1 FTGVFCWLWAPMKDL
16 LDREQV
22 IEKKIRGLMV
32 RGAAS
37 HPSFRSRVEALDRLY
52 GPEVY
57 PVLLY
62 ALSHLEF
69 DSAKAKKHWAAI
81 WEYRQEMRQKLGRNV
96 DFRVAMLSY
105 FLDISHKIR
114 NPKIIEITIFHK
126 TENGIYIDPLT
137 GLHNYRFFQMTLE
150 REVQR
155 VKRYGTPLSLV
166 VFDIDYFKQFNDRY
180 GHLAGNRALVLV
192 ARALVSSVRDTDTVV
207 RYGGEEFVA
216 ILPETTKTG
225 ALRVAERARRRVETG
240 LVKISGGRSGVVTV
254 SGGVAQFE
262 VDGRTSEELIKKAD
276 RALYISKSRGKNMV
290 TPYVVDRREFARVE
304 ASIVGRVAIRP
315 GEQLLFH
322 ARNASE
328 NGLLFYT
335 DRALA
340 ISSLVELNLT
350 LPRRRRGLRCRAQV
364 ARIREVQGSK
374 EFEVGVRIVEMP
386 AGDKRLFH
394 RYLDQALAEPK
405 GSPAKH
411 RKKAR
416 RPAAR

>member
-1 FTGVFCWLWAPMKDL
+1 MKDP
-16 LDREQV
+16 LDLEQV
-22 IEKKIRGLMV
+22 IEKKIRDLLV
-32 RGAAS
+32 RGEAS
-37 HPSFRSRVEALDRLY
+37 QPSFRSRVEALGRRY
-52 GPEVY
+52 GREVY
-57 PVLLY
+57 PVVLY

-69 DSAKAKKHWAAI
+69 ESSNAEKHWTAI
-81 WEYRQEMRQKLGRNV
+81 WEYRHEMRNKLERNV

-126 TENGIYIDPLT
+126 TEDGIYIDQLT

-166 VFDIDYFKQFNDRY
+166 IFDVDNFKQFNDRY

-262 VDGRTSEELIKKAD
+262 VDAGTSEELVKKAD

-290 TPYVVDRREFARVE
+290 TPYVVERREFARVE
-304 ASIVGRVAIRP
+304 ASIVGRVAIHP
-315 GEQLLFH
+315 DKQLLFH
-322 ARNASE
+322 ARDASE

-340 ISSLVELNLT
+340 ISSLVELSLT
-350 LPRRRRGLRCRAQV
+350 LPRRRRSLRCRARV
-364 ARIREVQGSK
+364 ARIREVQGAK
-374 EFEVGVRIVEMP
+374 EFEIGVRIIEMP

-405 GSPAKH
+405 SSPKKS

>member
-1 FTGVFCWLWAPMKDL
+1 MKDP
-16 LDREQV
+16 LDLEQV
-22 IEKKIRGLMV
+22 IEKKIRNLLV
-32 RGAAS
+32 RGEAS
-37 HPSFRSRVEALDRLY
+37 QPSFRSRVEALGRRY
-52 GPEVY
+52 GREVY
-57 PVLLY
+57 PVVLY

-69 DSAKAKKHWAAI
+69 ENSNAEKHWKAI
-81 WEYRQEMRQKLGRNV
+81 WEYRQEMRNKLERNV

-114 NPKIIEITIFHK
+114 NPKIIEITIFQK
-126 TENGIYIDPLT
+126 TEDGIYIDQLT

-166 VFDIDYFKQFNDRY
+166 IFDIDNFKQFNDRY

-240 LVKISGGRSGVVTV
+240 LVKFSGGRSGVVTV

-262 VDGRTSEELIKKAD
+262 VDAGTSEELVKRAD

-290 TPYVVDRREFARVE
+290 TPYVVERREFARVE
-304 ASIVGRVAIRP
+304 ASIVGRVAIHP
-315 GEQLLFH
+315 DEQLLFH
-322 ARNASE
+322 ARDASE

-340 ISSLVELNLT
+340 ISSLVELSLT
-350 LPRRRRGLRCRAQV
+350 LPRRRRSLRCRGRV
-364 ARIREVQGSK
+364 ARIREVQGAK
-374 EFEVGVRIVEMP
+374 EFEIGVRIIEMP

-405 GSPAKH
+405 SSPKKN